1 MNGLTRRQRQML
13 AFVGIYARTHGYP
26 PSIREIGRRMGITST
41 NGVAEHLDCIA
52 AKGYIARAFGRSRGI
67 EITAKGWTELGWA
80 VVLLSNDDH
89 AGNIK
94 RIADTGIDLL
104 ALARALNAHLNR
116 LMDAEDA
123 EGGTA

>member
-1 MNGLTRRQRQML
+1 MKDLTRRQRQML

-41 NGVAEHLDCIA
+41 NGVAQHLDCIA
-52 AKGYIARAFGRSRGI
+52 AKGYITRAFGRSRGL
-67 EITAKGWTELGWA
+67 EITAQGWAELGWA

-94 RIADTGIDLL
+94 RLADTGIDLW
-104 ALARALNAHLNR
+104 ALARALNTHLNK
-116 LMDAEDA
+116 LIDAE
-123 EGGTA
+123 EGAA